1 MEILIFLIPIVT
13 AGILAFKFREK
24 TALWEYA
31 VVLVPSLLLFFAL
44 KYSFVYISSLDK
56 EYLSDLVNKITYYED
71 WDETVMVTHTRTV
84 SCGNGKTR
92 TETYVVPERR
102 YHPKRYVY
110 ETVTG
115 ETNDV
120 SEDEYKLICYKL
132 NMPAVFKDMHR
143 SYRSKDGDAYVT
155 SWNRTRE
162 NSYPVTWTHLYQ
174 NKVKASSY
182 SIFKYGNMSEEEIK
196 ENKLFDYPEIKNNDQ
211 NPILGFNATDTD
223 IDAVRYLNGYRGPK
237 NQIHVFIL
245 CFNNP
250 SLEVAEMQK
259 AYWQGGNKNEFVVCL
274 GVKNNTVIWCNP
286 FSWSDEPMLEVK
298 TRDYFI
304 KYPNINFKNYAEW
317 LDTQID
323 KNWHRKEFNDFN
335 YLSIELSIGWY
346 IAILIIILCYN
357 VGISYWVITNEFTL
371 DKPSGKYGRY
381 LNKYFKY

>member
-13 AGILAFKFREK
+13 VGILAFKFREK
-24 TALWEYA
+24 TAWWEYV
-31 VVLVPSLLLFFAL
+31 VVLVPSILLFFAL

-56 EYLSDLVNKITYYED
+56 EYLSDLVSKITYYED

-84 SCGNGKTR
+84 SCGKGKTR

-211 NPILGFNATDTD
+211 NPILGFAATDTD

-245 CFNNP
+245 CFDNP

-304 KYPNINFKNYAEW
+304 KHPDINFKDYAEW

-381 LNKYFKY
+381 Y

>member
-1 MEILIFLIPIVT
+1 MLQQEYLHLNSE
-13 AGILAFKFREK
+13 KK

-56 EYLSDLVNKITYYED
+56 EYLSDLVSKITYYED

-84 SCGNGKTR
+84 SCGKGKTR

-274 GVKNNTVIWCNP
+274 GVKNNKVIWCNP

-304 KYPNINFKNYAEW
+304 KYPDINFKDYAEW

-381 LNKYFKY
+381 Y

>member
-250 SLEVAEMQK
+250 SLEVSEMQK

-274 GVKNNTVIWCNP
+274 GVKNNKVIWCNP

-304 KYPNINFKNYAEW
+304 KYPDINFKDYAEW

-381 LNKYFKY
+381 Y

>member
-56 EYLSDLVNKITYYED
+56 EYLSDLVSKITYYED

-84 SCGNGKTR
+84 SCGKGKTR
-92 TETYVVPERR
+92 IETYVVPERR

-304 KYPNINFKNYAEW
+304 KHPDINFKDYAEW

-346 IAILIIILCYN
+346 IAILLIILCYN

-381 LNKYFKY
+381 Y

>member
-13 AGILAFKFREK
+13 VGILAFKFREK
-24 TALWEYA
+24 TALWEYV
-31 VVLVPSLLLFFAL
+31 VVLVPSILLFFAL

-56 EYLSDLVNKITYYED
+56 EYLSDLVSKITYYED

-84 SCGNGKTR
+84 SCGKGKTR

-211 NPILGFNATDTD
+211 NPILGFTATDTD

-304 KYPNINFKNYAEW
+304 KHPDINFKDYAEW

-371 DKPSGKYGRY
+371 YKPSGKYGRY
-381 LNKYFKY
+381 Y

>member
-24 TALWEYA
+24 TALWEYV
-31 VVLVPSLLLFFAL
+31 VVLVPSVLLFFAL

-56 EYLSDLVNKITYYED
+56 EYLSDLVSKITYYED

-304 KYPNINFKNYAEW
+304 KHPDINFKDYAEW

-381 LNKYFKY
+381 Y

>member
-56 EYLSDLVNKITYYED
+56 EYLSDLVSKITYYED

-84 SCGNGKTR
+84 SCGKGKTR

-223 IDAVRYLNGYRGPK
+223 IDAVRYLNGCRGPK

-304 KYPNINFKNYAEW
+304 KHPNINFKDYAEW

-381 LNKYFKY
+381 

>member
-44 KYSFVYISSLDK
+44 KYSFVYISSLDN
-56 EYLSDLVNKITYYED
+56 EYLSDLVSKITYYED

-304 KYPNINFKNYAEW
+304 KHPDINFKDYAEW

-381 LNKYFKY
+381 Y

>member
-13 AGILAFKFREK
+13 VGILAFKFREK

-56 EYLSDLVNKITYYED
+56 EYLSDLVSKITYYED

-259 AYWQGGNKNEFVVCL
+259 VYWQGGNKNEFVVCL

-304 KYPNINFKNYAEW
+304 KHPDINFKDYAEW

-346 IAILIIILCYN
+346 IAILLIILCYN

-381 LNKYFKY
+381 Y

>member
-24 TALWEYA
+24 TAWWEYA

-56 EYLSDLVNKITYYED
+56 EYLSDLVSKITYYED

-304 KYPNINFKNYAEW
+304 KHPDINFKDYAEW

-381 LNKYFKY
+381 Y

>member
-56 EYLSDLVNKITYYED
+56 EYLSDLVSKITYYED

-84 SCGNGKTR
+84 SCGKGKTR

-196 ENKLFDYPEIKNNDQ
+196 ENKLFDYPEIKNNGQ

-304 KYPNINFKNYAEW
+304 KHPDINFKDYAEW

-381 LNKYFKY
+381 Y

>member
-13 AGILAFKFREK
+13 VGILAFKFRGK
-24 TALWEYA
+24 TAWWEYV
-31 VVLVPSLLLFFAL
+31 VVLVPSILLFFAL

-56 EYLSDLVNKITYYED
+56 EYLSDLVSKITYYED

-84 SCGNGKTR
+84 SCGKGKTR

-211 NPILGFNATDTD
+211 NPILGFTATDTD

-304 KYPNINFKNYAEW
+304 KHPDINFKDYAEW

-381 LNKYFKY
+381 Y

>member
-56 EYLSDLVNKITYYED
+56 EYLSDLVSKITYYED

-304 KYPNINFKNYAEW
+304 KYPDINFKDYAEW

-381 LNKYFKY
+381 

>member
-13 AGILAFKFREK
+13 VGILAFKFREK

-182 SIFKYGNMSEEEIK
+182 SIFKYRNMSEEEIK

-304 KYPNINFKNYAEW
+304 KHPDINFKDYAEW

-381 LNKYFKY
+381 Y

>member
-31 VVLVPSLLLFFAL
+31 VVLVPSLLLFFCL

-56 EYLSDLVNKITYYED
+56 EYLSDLVSKITYYED

-84 SCGNGKTR
+84 PCGKGKIR

-155 SWNRTRE
+155 LWNRTRE

-304 KYPNINFKNYAEW
+304 KHPNINFKDYAEW

-381 LNKYFKY
+381 Y

>member
-13 AGILAFKFREK
+13 VGILAFKFREK
-24 TALWEYA
+24 TAWWEYV
-31 VVLVPSLLLFFAL
+31 VVLVPSILLFFAL

-56 EYLSDLVNKITYYED
+56 EYLSDLVSKITYYED

-84 SCGNGKTR
+84 SCGKGKTR

-182 SIFKYGNMSEEEIK
+182 SIFKYGNMSKEEIK

-211 NPILGFNATDTD
+211 NPILGFTATDTD

-304 KYPNINFKNYAEW
+304 KHPDINFKDYAEW

-371 DKPSGKYGRY
+371 DKSSGKYGRY
-381 LNKYFKY
+381 Y

>member
-13 AGILAFKFREK
+13 VGILAFKFREK
-24 TALWEYA
+24 TALWEYV
-31 VVLVPSLLLFFAL
+31 VVLVPSVLLFFAL

-56 EYLSDLVNKITYYED
+56 EYLSDLVSKITYYED

-84 SCGNGKTR
+84 PYGKGKIR

-304 KYPNINFKNYAEW
+304 KHPNINFKDYAEW

-381 LNKYFKY
+381 Y